1 LLRITMHVGFV
12 VNPIAGMGG
21 KVALKGTD
29 NVLKEA
35 VAKGAEPTAPGRAI
49 EFLKKLKRNITDES
63 IEIVTCPGIMGEQ
76 EAKEADFP
84 VKLLP
89 MKIAEETTAEDTRTA
104 VDLFAAAN
112 VDLIVFVGGDG
123 TAIDIYDAMQECRQ
137 VLVVGVPAGVK
148 MYSGIFSVNPSDAV
162 EVVLASVH
170 GQANLM
176 DLEIVD
182 ADEKAI
188 RSDVFALKIHG
199 FLKGPFLP
207 ARIQGSKLVS
217 PESDGE
223 VENQRAIAKFVLEQ
237 VPPDATWILG
247 PGTTVKEVAEL
258 LCAKKTILGV
268 DIYNDGN
275 TILDVDEKRIL
286 KEVKDWKRTW
296 IVLSPI
302 GRQGILL
309 GRGNQQLSPEILKR
323 VEKEHIIIAATKTK
337 LQSIDGNVL
346 RIDTGD
352 SSTDEML
359 KGYIRVVTDY
369 KEWRLMRVQ

>member
-1 LLRITMHVGFV
+1 MLRITMHVGFV

>member
-1 LLRITMHVGFV
+1 MHVGFV

-29 NVLKEA
+29 SMLKEA
-35 VAKGAEPTAPGRAI
+35 VAKGAEPVAPGRAI

-89 MKIAEETTAEDTRTA
+89 MKIAEETTVEDTRTA

-137 VLVVGVPAGVK
+137 VPVVGVPAGVK

-162 EVVLASVH
+162 EVVLASARGH
-170 GQANLM
+170 ADLM

-188 RSDVFALKIHG
+188 RSDAFALKIHG
-199 FLKGPFLP
+199 FLRGPFLP
-207 ARIQGSKLVS
+207 ARIQGSKQLS
-217 PESDGE
+217 PESDDE

-237 VPPDATWILG
+237 VSPDATWILG

-258 LCAKKTILGV
+258 LGAKKTILGV
-268 DIYNDGN
+268 DIYGDGN

-286 KEVKDWKRTW
+286 REVKDWKHTW

-352 SSTDEML
+352 SSTDEVL
-359 KGYIRVVTDY
+359 KGYVRVVTDY